1 MRAASPF
8 DWRAP
13 QRPRS
18 SSRVLEWIQAFQKF
32 IKILHSKNNTPFDRV
47 VLLDFCL
54 LLFNGESRFA
64 PPNLIQSLKRLVQ
77 RCPLTKVAFHH
88 MPGVC
93 RLAPSIQTT
102 CSQFK
107 TAPFLHAL
115 TRRLFVPNS
124 QPQPSIET
132 ARQCTF
138 PLAKGPVSSVRRA
151 TPLFRHRVAPFHR
164 ILLYPSSPSMG
175 LPLAQC
181 ARPSAPAAP
190 RLPGAA
196 AINVRHVAP

>member
-1 MRAASPF
+1 
-8 DWRAP
+8 
-13 QRPRS
+13 
-18 SSRVLEWIQAFQKF
+18 
-32 IKILHSKNNTPFDRV
+32 
-47 VLLDFCL
+47 
-54 LLFNGESRFA
+54 
-64 PPNLIQSLKRLVQ
+64 
-77 RCPLTKVAFHH
+77 

-196 AINVRHVAP
+196 AINYSTSSTFTPPFIILHRPPSHLPPLNSNPAYTHLHINLPGRARAGPHLKQQKHIVLYHLQHENTTHETPHDYAPYRPCCLTATSHP